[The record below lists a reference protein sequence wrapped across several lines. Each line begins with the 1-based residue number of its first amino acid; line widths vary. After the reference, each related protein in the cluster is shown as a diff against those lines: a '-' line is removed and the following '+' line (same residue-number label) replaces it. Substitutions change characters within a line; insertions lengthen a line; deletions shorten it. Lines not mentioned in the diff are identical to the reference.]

1 MKTQNPVICGECGA
15 ENAPG
20 DRFCAECGAYLEWLK
35 AEQPAAP
42 IAPVPTAPVQPTMD
56 GQPAET
62 TKATEPVAGRPEPA
76 APEAAQPGVPEP
88 GQPVPVPESAAP
100 EPPVQPALGYAPVP
114 DRPGAQVDPSLRTG
128 PGAVEPAGPVAVRPG
143 KRKLKAPRAK
153 PRPRP
158 AGSLPGDL
166 ICGQCGTGNSP
177 NRKFCRQCAHSLLDA
192 PKVAPLPWWHRLFG
206 ARARKPAR
214 AGTRPKF
221 RQHRFPTRTVT
232 TVLILGLLGGGGF
245 AAREQ
250 LRSGFGFVQDKF
262 SNNSPLRPSSIEA
275 SSSAEGH
282 PPELAIDGVVN
293 RAWQPAQP
301 GDGVGEFLQAHYQLP
316 VRLVFLQIRTGA
328 AEQSEQF
335 LGSGRPLG
343 LRVELSLAG
352 GAPRTLDLDLADK
365 PTVQQFYL
373 GQDEVVGVKLTVRS
387 SIPGTS
393 DPRIAL
399 SEVEFLGRSGSDPI
413 RSGRI
418 GSERGAQALPAKLSG
433 TPSAS
438 RTRA

>member
-20 DRFCAECGAYLEWLK
+20 DRFCAECGAYLEWMK
-35 AEQPAAP
+35 AEQSAAP
-42 IAPVPTAPVQPTMD
+42 IPPGSAAPVPPATD

-62 TKATEPVAGRPEPA
+62 AKATAPVAGRPEPA
-76 APEAAQPGVPEP
+76 APEAALPEVPVP
-88 GQPVPVPESAAP
+88 GQPVPAPESAV
-100 EPPVQPALGYAPVP
+100 PVQPAPGYAPLS
-114 DRPGAQVDPSLRTG
+114 DRLGAQTDPSPRTG
-128 PGAVEPAGPVAVRPG
+128 PGPVEPAGPVAVRPG
-143 KRKLKAPRAK
+143 KRRLKAPRAK

-158 AGSLPGDL
+158 AGSQPGDL

-192 PKVAPLPWWHRLFG
+192 PKVAPLPWWQRLFG
-206 ARARKPAR
+206 AGARKPAQ
-214 AGTRPKF
+214 AGSRPKF
-221 RQHRFPTRTVT
+221 RQRRFPTRTVT

-282 PPELAIDGVVN
+282 PPDLAIDGVVN

-301 GDGVGEFLQAHYQLP
+301 GDGVGEYLQAHYQLP

-328 AEQSEQF
+328 AEQSELF

-343 LRVELSLAG
+343 LRVELSLVG
-352 GAPRTLDLDLADK
+352 GASRTLDLDLADK
-365 PTVQQFYL
+365 LTVQQFYL
-373 GQDEVVGVKLTVRS
+373 GQDDVVGVKLTVRS

-399 SEVEFLGRSGSDPI
+399 SEVEFLGRS
-413 RSGRI
+413 
-418 GSERGAQALPAKLSG
+418 
-433 TPSAS
+433 
-438 RTRA
+438 